1 MANTRQKRQKGQKGQ
16 VKGKKSVSK
25 RISNLRKKM
34 TKKFKYKKNN
44 CGCTKKNS
52 LIKLLK
58 FLKLQKGGG

>member
-1 MANTRQKRQKGQKGQ
+1 MANTRQKRQVKRQ

-52 LIKLLK
+52 LMKLLK
-58 FLKLQKGGG
+58 FLKLQKGGT

>member
-1 MANTRQKRQKGQKGQ
+1 MANTKQTRQVKR
-16 VKGKKSVSK
+16 KGKKPISK

-34 TKKFKYKKNN
+34 TKKLKYKKSS

-52 LIKLLK
+52 LMKLLK